1 MAPVSFLPSCL
12 DFREKSLLQECWGL
26 PNVHECDKRCSR
38 TFRCVDINHTCCWT
52 YCGNICW
59 KNTVSLEMCAWV
71 YVSTDSHLLRY
82 CCPYT
87 EEWGTPNPR
96 HRKSKRQ
103 CPLTLEGNSLAN
115 RPRYQLG
122 APCFFHYIITP
133 MLSSVYFAAVRS
145 IPIFSVQIS
154 SHCFHNQTVP

>member
-103 CPLTLEGNSLAN
+103 CPLTLEGNYLAN

-122 APCFFHYIITP
+122 GTLL
-133 MLSSVYFAAVRS
+133 LSLYNNAYVV
-145 IPIFSVQIS
+145 FSVFCS
-154 SHCFHNQTVP
+154 SALYSHFFSPDF